1 MSTVDLTPEKN
12 NGPQRL
18 TKSQRR
24 LERLLKMAGKHA
36 LTSKKNYSH
45 YKNVLDFIQDD
56 AGMVEIQRACHYYI
70 IHNGSSSQ
78 EEKEQVGWAIGKWTV
93 MAAKI
98 ELFSRLISEKLYYY
112 EQINSELEEIMRIKA
127 KNAVA

>member
-56 AGMVEIQRACHYYI
+56 AGNVVPDAGLFVDGLAEIQRACHYYI
-70 IHNGSSSQ
+70 IHGGCSQ
-78 EEKEQVGWAIGKWTV
+78 EEKERVGWAIGKWTV

-98 ELFSRLISEKLYYY
+98 GSFWPFDFG
-112 EQINSELEEIMRIKA
+112 KA
-127 KNAVA
+127 VLL

>member
-36 LTSKKNYSH
+36 LTSKKNYSN
-45 YKNVLDFIQDD
+45 YRDVLDFMQDD
-56 AGMVEIQRACHYYI
+56 TGMMETLLGTLECSWTDWRKF
-70 IHNGSSSQ
+70 SQ
-78 EEKEQVGWAIGKWTV
+78 EEKERVGWAIGKWTV

-98 ELFSRLISEKLYYY
+98 GSFWPFDFG
-112 EQINSELEEIMRIKA
+112 KA
-127 KNAVA
+127 VLL

>member
-56 AGMVEIQRACHYYI
+56 AGMMETLFRTLECSWTDWRKFKGLVII
-70 IHNGSSSQ
+70 IHGGCSQ
-78 EEKEQVGWAIGKWTV
+78 EEKERVGWAIGKWTV

-98 ELFSRLISEKLYYY
+98 GSFWPFDFG
-112 EQINSELEEIMRIKA
+112 KA
-127 KNAVA
+127 VLL

>member
-1 MSTVDLTPEKN
+1 
-12 NGPQRL
+12 
-18 TKSQRR
+18 
-24 LERLLKMAGKHA
+24 MAGKHA

-45 YKNVLDFIQDD
+45 YKNVLDFMQDD
-56 AGMVEIQRACHYYI
+56 AGMMETLFRTLACSWTDGLVEIQRACHYYI

-98 ELFSRLISEKLYYY
+98 GSFWPFDFG
-112 EQINSELEEIMRIKA
+112 KA
-127 KNAVA
+127 VLL